1 VDPQIVQ
8 GKFGTSVQQTQKR
21 AALVARYTGQESK
34 ETREAIAKSPP
45 DILLTNFM
53 MLELLLTLQEHSRS
67 SPTVRV

>member
-1 VDPQIVQ
+1 
-8 GKFGTSVQQTQKR
+8 VQQTQKR
-21 AALVARYTGQESK
+21 AALVELARYTGQESK
-34 ETREAIAKSPP
+34 ETREAIAKLPP